1 MKSSSSLT
9 EGHFFKGIVLKR
21 CVRYLKITNNSSNL
35 QTIIHFNNM
44 CDYFHLFTKQPEK
57 NNYVNNCY
65 GYHKNIT
72 VVITRFSTCNIMHP
86 KFFFS
91 NHNFLG
97 HNPLFLGPVEKFEDL
112 SIDSMFGTPV

>member
-9 EGHFFKGIVLKR
+9 EGPFFKGIVLKR

-35 QTIIHFNNM
+35 QKIIQFNNILW
-44 CDYFHLFTKQPEK
+44 LFPPLYETTRK
-57 NNYVNNCY
+57 NNPYY

-72 VVITRFSTCNIMHP
+72 IVTTRFSTCNIMHP

-97 HNPLFLGPVEKFEDL
+97 HNPLFLGPVENFENL
-112 SIDSMFGTPV
+112 SIDSMFGSSV